1 MARGEVRF
9 VFRHFAILG
18 ERSLR
23 AAAAAE
29 AAAQQGA
36 FWPYH
41 DKLYEAL
48 AAEGPAAYSD
58 ERMLAFAQELQL
70 DVPAFTAAWN
80 APAMAE
86 RVQAE
91 TREGEGRGVRATPTI
106 FVNERRLEG
115 ALPYP
120 IFRTVVEEALQGSR

>member
-1 MARGEVRF
+1 V
-9 VFRHFAILG
+9 
-18 ERSLR
+18 R

-29 AAAQQGA
+29 AAAQQEA

-41 DKLYEAL
+41 DKLSDAL
-48 AAEGPAAYSD
+48 VAEGPSAYSD
-58 ERMLAFAQELQL
+58 ERLLAFARELEL
-70 DVPAFTAAWN
+70 DVPAFEAAWN
-80 APAMAE
+80 ATATTE

-91 TREGEGRGVRATPTI
+91 TREGEGKGVRATPTV

-120 IFRTVVEEALQGSR
+120 VFRTVVEEALQGAR